1 MPRTL
6 LPTILALSLVGARLT
21 AAQTPVYKLLWSP
34 PSLDSPGGQPTVII
48 EVAPGLFDVLGG
60 WDQSTFGASVL
71 SITSTG
77 TYKPLYSQPP
87 YFVSYALAQAT
98 NGRLFNPGWNGDAT
112 QSIYF
117 SATAAGENLV
127 QYPFPA
133 GLGSTWQTIAA
144 PGGIYDIIGSVNSQ
158 GPTTFAFVRISEKG
172 QFTILH
178 QFAGSDGVPHGINL
192 ALGSDNSFY
201 GIGNQSAS
209 ETSPGF
215 IFRLTPKGEYSQL
228 LTFPKFPTNRF
239 LPITAASDGNLY
251 GLFGAGGPSNSGE
264 LYRATLS
271 GQLQTMA
278 YFPKSMALPQTLM
291 QASDGNLYG
300 STNSNVI
307 FRYDL
312 TTHELTNTYQM
323 AAHGTQGICYCQLI
337 QGMDGKLYGVTG
349 NGGPYPGIGAVF
361 SLDLG
366 LPRPEPAVTWLYPA
380 AGVVG
385 QEVMLWGKYLLGA
398 TSVTFNGV
406 AATNVHVTSGQSA
419 WATVPAG
426 ASSGPVTITTPN
438 GSFTTTQS
446 FTVQ

>member
-6 LPTILALSLVGARLT
+6 LSTILALSLVGARLT

-34 PSLDSPGGQPTVII
+34 PNLDSPGGQPTVII

-60 WDQSTFGASVL
+60 LDQSTFGASVF
-71 SITSTG
+71 SVTSSG
-77 TYKPLYSQPP
+77 TYNLLYSQPA
-87 YFVSYALAQAT
+87 YFSSSALAQAT
-98 NGRLFNPGWNGDAT
+98 NGKLYNPGWNGNT
-112 QSIYF
+112 KQWFYF
-117 SATAAGENLV
+117 SATAAGKDLV
-127 QYPFPA
+127 EYSLPPN
-133 GLGSTWQTIAA
+133 LGSAWQTIAA
-144 PGGIYDIIGSVNSQ
+144 PGGIYDILGGSGPQ
-158 GPTTFAFVRISEKG
+158 GSTTFAFAQISDIG

-178 QFAGSDGVPHGINL
+178 QFTGSDGTPTGIDL
-192 ALGSDNSFY
+192 ALGSDNNFY
-201 GIGNQSAS
+201 GVGNQQHGGI
-209 ETSPGF
+209 SPGF

-228 LTFPKFPTNRF
+228 VSFPKFPTKGF
-239 LPITAASDGNLY
+239 LSIISASDGNLY
-251 GLFGAGGPSNSGE
+251 GLFGAGGPKDSGE

-271 GQLQTMA
+271 GELQTLA
-278 YFPKSMALPQTLM
+278 YFPSSMALPQTLM
-291 QASDGNLYG
+291 QASDGNIYG

-312 TTHELTNTYQM
+312 TSHALTNAYQM
-323 AAHGTQGICYCQLI
+323 DGAKGLCYCQLI

-349 NGGPYPGIGAVF
+349 NGGPWPGIGAVF
-361 SLDLG
+361 SVDLG
-366 LPRPEPAVTWLYPA
+366 LPRPKPVVTGLYPA
-380 AGVVG
+380 EGAAG
-385 QEVMLWGKYLLGA
+385 QEVMLWGRYVLGA